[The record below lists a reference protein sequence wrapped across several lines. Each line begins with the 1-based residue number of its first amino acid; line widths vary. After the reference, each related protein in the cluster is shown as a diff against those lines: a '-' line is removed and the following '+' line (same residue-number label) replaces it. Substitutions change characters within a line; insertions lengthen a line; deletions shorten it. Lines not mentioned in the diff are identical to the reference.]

1 VIRVLRIMN
10 RFNLGGPTY
19 NAAYLTKYLGDGF
32 ESVLVGGQ
40 QEIFEGDSDFILDK
54 LGIEPVRIPEMKRE
68 INPFLDYQA
77 FQKLKK
83 IIKDFNPHII
93 HTHASKSGALGRMA
107 ANEMKVPV
115 VVHTYHGHVFDAY
128 FSRVKSNVY
137 VRLERQLAYYTDAVI
152 TLSENQKHD
161 IVRKYKICKAGKT
174 KIIPLGFDLARF
186 NENTEYKRKV
196 FREKYQIEDDEIA
209 IGIIGRLVPVKNH
222 QLFVE
227 AIEELYKNSSRR
239 IRAFII
245 GDGEHR
251 YYIENLL
258 REKGIPFTDNHHQ
271 KSTVLFTSWE
281 REIDV
286 VNAGLDIV
294 VLTSL
299 NEGTPVSLIEAQAAG
314 KPVVTT
320 NVGGIQNII
329 KDNVTGLI
337 AEKNN
342 DKDFIRKLKSVVE
355 DDELR
360 ASLQGKGWDFVS
372 GKFHYSRLVD
382 DIRELYLSLMKEKK
396 VKK

>member
-40 QEIFEGDSDFILDK
+40 QEVFEGDSDFILDK

-77 FQKLKK
+77 FQTLKK

-115 VVHTYHGHVFDAY
+115 VVHTYHGHIFDAY

-137 VRLERQLAYYTDAVI
+137 VRLERQLAFYTDAII
-152 TLSENQKHD
+152 TLSENQKND

-186 NENTEYKRKV
+186 NENTESKRKE
-196 FREKYQIEDDEIA
+196 FREKYKIEDDEIA

-227 AIEELYKNSSRR
+227 AIEELYKNSTRK
-239 IRAFII
+239 IRAFIV

-258 REKGIPFTDNHHQ
+258 REKEIPFTDNNDN
-271 KSTVLFTSWE
+271 KSTVFFTSWE
-281 REIDV
+281 KEIDV

-320 NVGGIQNII
+320 NVGGIQNIV
-329 KDNVTGLI
+329 KDKVTGLI

-372 GKFHYSRLVD
+372 GRFHYTRLVD
-382 DIRELYLSLMKEKK
+382 DMRELYLSLVKEKK
-396 VKK
+396 VKN